1 MATINAN
8 TVALYIDTAGG
19 ALPGTAAG
27 GPAQSTTAL
36 ALIPVAYSTSASIS
50 VSNATYE
57 VMSITA
63 AETETTTRDF
73 AVGATSTSMSVD
85 GVVDWTIVGDTL
97 DLDALFDAFLAKSEI
112 TAVWQSTSGGDVFG
126 GKGFLTSF
134 ELSTGVND
142 FSTFSVSLEL
152 NGNPSRIA

>member
-1 MATINAN
+1 
-8 TVALYIDTAGG
+8 
-19 ALPGTAAG
+19 
-27 GPAQSTTAL
+27 
-36 ALIPVAYSTSASIS
+36 
-50 VSNATYE
+50 
-57 VMSITA
+57 
-63 AETETTTRDF
+63 
-73 AVGATSTSMSVD
+73 MSVD
-85 GVVDWTIVGDTL
+85 GVVDWTIESQTL
-97 DLDALFDAFLAKSEI
+97 DLDALFDAFLAKGEI